1 MLPATDVPGHL
12 VRRYSDS
19 ERLEAVIPPLWPLSL
34 LQLVLVRVFM
44 HFLPILSPCC
54 VAESDQEP
62 IWNSVTRKRDNNCV
76 L

>member
-1 MLPATDVPGHL
+1 MLPITEVPGHF
-12 VRRYSDS
+12 VRRNRDS
-19 ERLEAVIPPLWPLSL
+19 ERLDAVIPPLWPLSL

-44 HFLPILSPCC
+44 YFLPNPSPCC
-54 VAESDQEP
+54 VAESDREP